1 MASKGPDGKT
11 TDAFRTKSFGV
22 VADALNVASATD
34 GIIVIVEGGIVQHVV
49 KPESLGQYHVE
60 VRDYGIDGVP
70 EAQLTRDGDGN
81 LYQRATI
88 KRGSLPWQTPSSQGS
103 GIVS

>member
-1 MASKGPDGKT
+1 MASKETDGKA
-11 TDAFRTKSFGV
+11 TDTFRTQRFGV

-49 KPESLGQYHVE
+49 KPESLAQYHVE
-60 VRDYGIDGVP
+60 VRDYDINGVP

-81 LYQRATI
+81 LYQRASI
-88 KRGSLPWQTPSSQGS
+88 RKGSLPWQTPSS
-103 GIVS
+103 